1 MPNSFFIVKLFLLIR
16 TQNQAQIEK
25 NLSNNYGHP
34 LFLRKKCTYSSDYHI
49 SVNPNMKLVTFTTSI
64 LVSKLSRTT
73 RSPGYLWDFRQDH
86 VGIYKLPH
94 SFRFF
99 VVAGVSKE
107 YETDATKS
115 SHVNPT
121 MLRAESA

>member
-1 MPNSFFIVKLFLLIR
+1 MQISAVLTEMPSK
-16 TQNQAQIEK
+16 E
-25 NLSNNYGHP
+25 
-34 LFLRKKCTYSSDYHI
+34 
-49 SVNPNMKLVTFTTSI
+49 I
-64 LVSKLSRTT
+64 LVATNSPSESDNLIFNPQSKLSRTT